1 MDIILLIIEIVLVI
15 FSIFLIGVVLLQ
27 SGKKA
32 GVSGSIAGGAETFF
46 GKKKARGYEHRM
58 NLLTTITA
66 IGFMVLSVALLI
78 LQSLQ

>member
-1 MDIILLIIEIVLVI
+1 MEIVLLIIEIILVI

-32 GVSGSIAGGAETFF
+32 GMSGSVAGGAETFF

-58 NLLTTITA
+58 NLLTTVAA
-66 IGFMVLSVALLI
+66 IGFMVLSVILLI
-78 LQSLQ
+78 LQSLA